1 MARRAIRRATHH
13 MARQSL
19 TIMLLFSA
27 TTAAAPAPPESIACV
42 KVQAVARYA
51 GLGYQH
57 LATTDNECARPV
69 RCQLW
74 TDVDPEPRHVVE
86 VPPRSSA
93 DTVFRIGSPSR
104 EFRVGYRCVYSAR

>member
-1 MARRAIRRATHH
+1 MAS
-13 MARQSL
+13 QSL
-19 TIMLLFSA
+19 TLLLLSLSA
-27 TTAAAPAPPESIACV
+27 TIAAAPAPPESLACV
-42 KVQAVARYA
+42 KVRAFARYA

-74 TDVDPEPRHVVE
+74 TDVDPEPQHVVE

-93 DTVFRIGSPSR
+93 DTIFRSGSPAR
-104 EFRVGYRCVYSAR
+104 EFQVGYRCVYSAR